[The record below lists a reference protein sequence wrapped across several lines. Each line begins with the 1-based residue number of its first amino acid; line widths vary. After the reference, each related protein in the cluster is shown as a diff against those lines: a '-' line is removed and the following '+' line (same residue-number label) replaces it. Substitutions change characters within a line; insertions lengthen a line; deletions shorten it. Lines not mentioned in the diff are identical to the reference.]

1 MATQIEEMPLTE
13 AQIERRQLVAE
24 KHAQAQELLR
34 KQGIDCWLTFSREG
48 SDLLLPFVMG
58 GEYLV
63 GQAALFVFANGPSV
77 AIVADYDRG
86 QVEGEFDQIHAYSG
100 DWKVPFAQ
108 VLQERKPATIA
119 VNYSESDFGIDGLT
133 HGLYIKLT
141 QTLESLNFGG
151 KVVSSESITTLVRAL
166 KTPTEI
172 ERIRRACAITQ
183 RIFDDVT
190 GMLRPGL
197 TELEVHEFINE
208 RMVTYG
214 VSPSWEASY
223 CPAVTTSRRPA
234 GHTPPS
240 GDKLQPGDGL
250 QIDFGVFY
258 EGYASDM
265 QRFWYLKRPGE
276 TGVEAKLQHA
286 FDTMRDA
293 IRLAAELIKPGVR
306 GYEVDEPVRNYVKEQ
321 GYIYTHATGHQMGRL
336 CHDGGLTIGPRNER
350 YGDRVTGEIL
360 PGMVFTLEPCIF
372 DIGLEEDIVVT
383 EDGCEFLA
391 PPQTVPYVL

>member
-1 MATQIEEMPLTE
+1 MSNVIGEMPLTE
-13 AQIERRQLVAE
+13 AEIERHQLVAE
-24 KHAQAQELLR
+24 KHAQAKELLR

-58 GEYLV
+58 GEDLV
-63 GQAALFVFANGPSV
+63 GQAALFVFADGPTV

-86 QVEGEFDQIHAYSG
+86 QFEGVFDQIHAYSG
-100 DWKVPFAQ
+100 DWKEPFAQ
-108 VLQERKPATIA
+108 VLQERNPATIA
-119 VNYSESDFGIDGLT
+119 INYSESDFGIDGLT
-133 HGLYIKLT
+133 HGLYLRLT
-141 QTLESLNFGG
+141 NTLKEINFTGNL
-151 KVVSSESITTLVRAL
+151 VSSDSVTTLVRAL

-172 ERIRRACAITQ
+172 ERIRRACAITE

-197 TELEVHEFINE
+197 TEFEIYEFINE

-214 VSPSWEASY
+214 VGPSWEAAY

-234 GHTPPS
+234 GHAPPS
-240 GDKLQPGDGL
+240 ADKLKAGDGL
-250 QIDFGVFY
+250 QIDFGVFF

-276 TGVEAKLQHA
+276 TGVEPKLLHA
-286 FDTMRDA
+286 FETMRDA
-293 IRLAAELIKPGVR
+293 IRLAAELIKPGMR

-321 GYIYTHATGHQMGRL
+321 GYIYTHATGHQMGRM
-336 CHDGGLTIGPRNER
+336 CHDGGLTIGPRNAR

-391 PPQTVPYVL
+391 APQTTPIVL